1 MALLDDDLTEV
12 ASCDIGSRDEHCGES
27 EEGLSESEYRECE
40 SINRAKGY
48 DTRVVKDRTQ
58 GLSRLR
64 TPQSRKG
71 IWSTCLL
78 GRCSIS
84 SSSASALC

>member
-12 ASCDIGSRDEHCGES
+12 ASSDIGSRDEHCRDS

-48 DTRVVKDRTQ
+48 DTRVVKDRIAA
-58 GLSRLR
+58 L
-64 TPQSRKG
+64 K
-71 IWSTCLL
+71 
-78 GRCSIS
+78 
-84 SSSASALC
+84 ASYTAVEEGYLVDLPTGTVFHKQQ